1 MCLLH
6 TAISHT
12 QCNSW
17 GCIHQVLLLTW
28 TCFCFL
34 TVHQVTV
41 TSQVTLYSLFIHSE
55 QKNEYFFNEYFV
67 LFCTVY
73 HLLEP
78 QKNLNDLCFRV
89 CQCLNRQSNV
99 PLSSHRRSRQMERRR
114 KTNRMLIT
122 VTIIFFVSWAPL
134 NMFNIL
140 IDTFEPFDNSES
152 SSKMMLMIFA
162 FCHLMAMTSVVTNP
176 VMYGFLNE
184 NFKQSLMSL
193 LTGCCYQ
200 TQSTARNVSSKSE

>member
-1 MCLLH
+1 M
-6 TAISHT
+6 S
-12 QCNSW
+12 
-17 GCIHQVLLLTW
+17 
-28 TCFCFL
+28 
-34 TVHQVTV
+34 
-41 TSQVTLYSLFIHSE
+41 
-55 QKNEYFFNEYFV
+55 
-67 LFCTVY
+67 
-73 HLLEP
+73 
-78 QKNLNDLCFRV
+78 CFRV
-89 CQCLNRQSNV
+89 CQCLSRQSNV

-134 NMFNIL
+134 NLFNIL

-184 NFKQSLMSL
+184 NFKQSLISL
-193 LTGCCYQ
+193 LTGCCFQ
-200 TQSTARNVSSKSE
+200 TQSTVRNVSRSEYPQARALCSEV